1 MSAKPPI
8 ESIEQPQAN
17 VRQVTYTVFPG
28 VTLTYNTVSSAEEA
42 ARPPVPPD
50 VLEISH
56 CREGRVEC
64 AFGERLTYLAP
75 GDLSIICGAREERT
89 AAFPLGH
96 FKGVHVRLNAAE
108 APRCLS
114 CLLDDVNVRP
124 ELLIHKFCAT
134 GRTHFVRGDPR
145 IAHIFDEL
153 YNVPEEIKLGYLK
166 VKLLELLL
174 FLSVLD
180 VEPEAADTP
189 PLVSRPQAD
198 LAKAVCRYLTDHMDS
213 RVTLEHL
220 SEHFHVSG
228 TGIKNSF
235 KAVYGMSVYAYI
247 RTQKM
252 QAAARLLRETDRS
265 VLDIAGSFGYDNGS
279 KFAKAFRDC
288 CGVSPNEFRRNGGKC
303 LNGAEKVEIL

>member
-17 VRQVTYTVFPG
+17 VRRVTYTVFPG
-28 VTLTYNTVSSAEEA
+28 VTLIYNTVTSAEDA
-42 ARPPVPPD
+42 MRPPVPAN

-56 CREGRVEC
+56 CHEGRVEC
-64 AFGERLTYLAP
+64 TFGERLTYLAP
-75 GDLSIICGAREERT
+75 GDLSIICGEREANT

-96 FKGVHVRLNAAE
+96 FQGINVRINVSE
-108 APRCLS
+108 TPRCLS
-114 CLLDDVNVRP
+114 CLLDDVDVRP
-124 ELLIHKFCAT
+124 EQLIQKFRAA
-134 GRTHFVRGDPR
+134 GHTHFVRGDPR

-153 YNVPEEIKLGYLK
+153 YNVPEEIKLGYFK

-180 VEPEAADTP
+180 VEPETDTP

-213 RVTLEHL
+213 HITLEQL

-235 KAVYGMSVYAYI
+235 KAVYGMSVYSYI
-247 RTQKM
+247 RAQKM
-252 QAAARLLRETDRS
+252 QAAAQLLRETDRS

-288 CGVSPNEFRRNGGKC
+288 CGVPPNEFRRNGGKC
-303 LNGAEKVEIL
+303 PNGAENVESL

>member
-8 ESIEQPQAN
+8 EQVMQPQAN
-17 VRQVTYTVFPG
+17 IHQVTYTVFPG
-28 VTLTYNTVSSAEEA
+28 ATLTYNTVNSSEEFF
-42 ARPPVPPD
+42 RPAVPAN
-50 VLEISH
+50 VLEIAH
-56 CREGRVEC
+56 CRRGRVEC
-64 AFGERLTYLAP
+64 AIGERLTYLAP
-75 GDLSIICGAREERT
+75 GDLSIICGDRPALP
-89 AAFPLGH
+89 ASFPLGH
-96 FKGVHVRLNAAE
+96 YEGIHVRLNVAE

-114 CLLDDVNVRP
+114 CLLDDVDVRP
-124 ELLIHKFCAT
+124 EQLIQKFRST
-134 GRTHFVRGDPR
+134 GRVHFVREDLR

-153 YNVPEEIKLGYLK
+153 YNVPEEIKLGYFK

-180 VEPEAADTP
+180 VEPATDTP

-198 LAKAVCRYLTDHMDS
+198 LAKAVCRYLTDRMDS
-213 RVTLEHL
+213 HITLEQL

-247 RTQKM
+247 RSQKM
-252 QAAARLLRETDRS
+252 QAAAKLLRETDRS

-288 CGVSPNEFRRNGGKC
+288 CGMSPNEFRRNGGKC
-303 LNGAEKVEIL
+303 PNGAENVESL